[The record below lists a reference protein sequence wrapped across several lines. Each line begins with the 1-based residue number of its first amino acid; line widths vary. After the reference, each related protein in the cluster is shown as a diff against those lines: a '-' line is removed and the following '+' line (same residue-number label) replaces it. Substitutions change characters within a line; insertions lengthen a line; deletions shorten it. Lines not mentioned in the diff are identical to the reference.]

1 MGSSDDNGR
10 TALHYAVTQ
19 NATECIHTIIEAV
32 VSALC
37 CMLYYVHPGIS
48 TT

>member
-19 NATECIHTIIEAV
+19 NATECIRTIIEAV
-32 VSALC
+32 VNALC
-37 CMLYYVHPGIS
+37 CIKTLL
-48 TT
+48 